1 MAPKTLLEMAG
12 VAAAPSRLSESV
24 LIIIDAQEE
33 YRSGLL
39 PLEGVAP
46 AVAAIAR
53 LLARARAAGVPV
65 HHVAHAG
72 QPGGAFDRSGPGGA
86 IMAEVAPRDG
96 EPVHE
101 KPLPN
106 SFQDTDLA
114 DSLAA
119 GGCRNLIITGF
130 MNHMCVDAT
139 TRAAVDRGFRV
150 TIPAEATATRD
161 LPGPAG
167 EGVVPAATLKAASL
181 AGLAD
186 RFATVVG
193 SVDDIPD

>member
-12 VAAAPSRLSESV
+12 VAPTPSRLSESV
-24 LIIIDAQEE
+24 LVIIDAQEE
-33 YRSGLL
+33 YRSGGL
-39 PLEGVAP
+39 PLDGIAP

-53 LLARARAAGVPV
+53 LLERARKVGTPV
-65 HHVAHAG
+65 HHIAHAG
-72 QPGGAFDRSGPGGA
+72 RPGGLFDRAGPGGA
-86 IMAEVAPRDG
+86 IMAEVAPAGD

-106 SFQDTDLA
+106 AFAGTDLKDA
-114 DSLAA
+114 LESRGRKA
-119 GGCRNLIITGF
+119 LIVVGF

-139 TRAAVDRGFRV
+139 TRAAGDLGFRV
-150 TIPAEATATRD
+150 TVPADATATRD

-167 EGVVPAATLKAASL
+167 DGVVPAKTVKAASL

-186 RFATVVG
+186 RFATVVA